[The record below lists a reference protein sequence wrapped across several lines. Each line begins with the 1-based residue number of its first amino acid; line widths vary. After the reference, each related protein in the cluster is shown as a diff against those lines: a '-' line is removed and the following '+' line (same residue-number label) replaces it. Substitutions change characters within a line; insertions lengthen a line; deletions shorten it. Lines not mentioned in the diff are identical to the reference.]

1 MLLNKVRMALGA
13 VILFVG
19 TTNYAQNFK
28 VVLDAGHGGKDFGA
42 VRNNYI
48 EKKIVLDVTLK
59 VGKILEKDKTIDVV
73 YTRDTDVFVELR
85 ERSNIANRVKG
96 DIFVSIHANAVKNAP
111 EAYGTETF
119 IMGISKNKSNL
130 EVAKN
135 ENAVITLE
143 QDYKT
148 VYAGYDPSNPE
159 SIIGLTLIQEQY
171 VLQSADL
178 ANRIQTK
185 FDVDAKRK
193 NRGVKQGPFWVLHGA
208 FMPSVLVEVG
218 FVSNSDEGEYINS
231 EEGKNELAIAIAN
244 AIKEYKNTYYTS
256 SKNPATTGS
265 SSQTSKPEV
274 ISKSEVKTAP
284 VVKKEEVKVD
294 VKTVENSAPAKE
306 LIVTKQEQGTVFM
319 IQIAASSK
327 NIATTPQNF
336 NGLDNVTM
344 KEEDNLFKYF
354 SSSSSN
360 YETVLA
366 TLDSVKKKYPTAYI
380 VAYKDGVKIPLRQA
394 LR

>member
-1 MLLNKVRMALGA
+1 MLLNKFKIALGA

-19 TTNYAQNFK
+19 TTSYAQNFK

-48 EKKIVLDVTLK
+48 EKKIALDIALK
-59 VGKILEKDKTIDVV
+59 VGKLLEKDRNIDVV
-73 YTRDTDVFVELR
+73 YTRDSDYFVELR
-85 ERSNIANRVKG
+85 ERSNIANKAKG

-148 VYAGYDPSNPE
+148 VYAGYDPNNPE

-178 ANRIQTK
+178 ANKIQTK
-185 FDVDAKRK
+185 FDVETKRK

-218 FVSNSDEGEYINS
+218 FVSNPDEGEYINS
-231 EEGKNELAIAIAN
+231 ETGKNELASAIAN
-244 AIKEYKNTYYTS
+244 AIMDYRNTYHTT
-256 SKNPATTGS
+256 SKNSGSNTVTNNTKPEIVAESTIKKEIAKPETTS
-265 SSQTSKPEV
+265 ITNTITPKETNVSSQEK
-274 ISKSEVKTAP
+274 
-284 VVKKEEVKVD
+284 
-294 VKTVENSAPAKE
+294 
-306 LIVTKQEQGTVFM
+306 GTVFM

-327 NIATTPQNF
+327 NIATTPANF
-336 NGLDNVTM
+336 NGLDGVLM

-354 SSSSSN
+354 CSSSSN
-360 YETVLA
+360 YDTVLNA
-366 TLDSVKKKYPTAYI
+366 LEAVKKKYSTAYI